1 MKLLLCI
8 STTLA
13 LAIAAPAHSNETPRG
28 AEPSSD
34 ARPDRTGD
42 RELTAQTFL
51 TKAAMSG
58 MAEVELGELA
68 VRQSASSAVREY
80 GRQMIADHGKANGE
94 IAALAADK
102 SVKLPTA
109 LDAEHAAIRDRL
121 AGLNGTAFDRSYADV
136 MVDSHGKAVALFE
149 DAANLQDPAVA
160 EFAKQQLPTL
170 RLHGTHAERLQS
182 SQ

>member
-1 MKLLLCI
+1 MKLLLHVCA
-8 STTLA
+8 TLA
-13 LAIAAPAHSNETPRG
+13 LAVAVPAHSNEAPRNANQG
-28 AEPSSD
+28 PEARSD
-34 ARPDRTGD
+34 GSDSRQM
-42 RELTAQTFL
+42 TAQTFL

-68 VRQSASSAVREY
+68 VSKGASSAVREY

-102 SVKLPTA
+102 SVNLPTA
-109 LDAEHAAIRDRL
+109 LDAEHAGIRDRL
-121 AGLNGTAFDRSYADV
+121 AGLNGTAFDRSYATV

-149 DAANLQDPAVA
+149 DAADLQDPAVA